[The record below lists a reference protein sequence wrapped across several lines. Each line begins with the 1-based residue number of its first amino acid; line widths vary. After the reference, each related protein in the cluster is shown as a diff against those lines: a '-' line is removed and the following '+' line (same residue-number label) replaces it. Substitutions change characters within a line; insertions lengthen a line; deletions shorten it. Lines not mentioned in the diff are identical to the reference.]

1 MVTPASLRKLVL
13 SLEDVTEQPYFEM
26 TSFRVGEK
34 KVFITLNK
42 AETRICIKLTPEDQD
57 LFSLHDKTAI
67 YAVPNK
73 WGKLGWTFVD
83 LKKVRAE
90 VMRELVKTALQGFQP
105 NKVKNSKT
113 K

>member
-13 SLEDVTEQPYFEM
+13 ALKDVSEQPYFEM
-26 TSFRVGEK
+26 TSFRMGK

-42 AETRICIKLTPEDQD
+42 SETRICIKLTPEDQD

-73 WGKLGWTFVD
+73 WGKMGWTFVE
-83 LKKVRAE
+83 LKKVRTE
-90 VMRELVKTALQGFQP
+90 VMRELVKTAFVAFQP
-105 NKVKNSKT
+105 IKKKESKR